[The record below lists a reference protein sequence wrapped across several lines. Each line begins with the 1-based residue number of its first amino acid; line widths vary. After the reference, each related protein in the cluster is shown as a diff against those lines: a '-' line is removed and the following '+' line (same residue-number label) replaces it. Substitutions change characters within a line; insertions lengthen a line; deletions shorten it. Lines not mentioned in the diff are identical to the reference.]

1 MRYEGRLSPHAV
13 ALARWRA
20 RGGFTGPTIAEHR
33 AALRA
38 LGALP
43 AAENIERD
51 RDECEAV
58 EHLAGYFVA
67 CRARRERR
75 AS

>member
-1 MRYEGRLSPHAV
+1 MRYEGRLSAHAV

-20 RGGFTGPTIAEHR
+20 RSGFTGPPIAEHR

-43 AAENIERD
+43 PPENVEQD

-58 EHLAGYFVA
+58 EQLAGYFVE
-67 CRARRERR
+67 CRSRHLRR

>member
-1 MRYEGRLSPHAV
+1 MRYEGRLSPDAV

-20 RGGFTGPTIAEHR
+20 RGGLGAVTVAEHR

-43 AAENIERD
+43 PALDIERD

-58 EHLAGYFVA
+58 ESLAGYFVG
-67 CRARRERR
+67 CRRRHDRR
-75 AS
+75 QS